1 MKIGLALGSGAARG
15 WAHIGI
21 IQALEEMGIK
31 IDVVAGCSI
40 GAYVGAAYAS
50 GKLEPLAE
58 WASSLTE
65 WQVFGLMGIGIRKGA
80 LASGNKVFKA
90 LEDNFCAENF
100 DQLIKPF
107 GVVATDLYSGK
118 EVSFLDGPIG
128 QAVRASCAIPALFPP
143 VSYQGRWLVDGA
155 VVNPVPVNICRH
167 LGADFVFAVNLS
179 ADFRPELQLSFQKE
193 HEHNQQRTNDFF
205 EKGQSFMQRI
215 FGGKFKKEDEST
227 EANAELGA
235 IQDLDDLTAT
245 AEDVTQSPTHS
256 DASEVAG
263 INTANMEIP
272 EVQPMAAEAKSH
284 PVKLKSMDSSP
295 SMLGVMSSSLD
306 ILQAR
311 VTRSR
316 LAGDP
321 PDILIEPQLRDFG
334 IMEFHRAEE
343 LIEEGRQSV
352 MRVAEQI
359 KYQLRM
365 V

>member
-50 GKLEPLAE
+50 NKLPEMAQWAE
-58 WASSLTE
+58 SLSE
-65 WQVFGLMGIGIRKGA
+65 WQVLGLMGVGLRKGG
-80 LASGNKVFKA
+80 LASGQKVFQA
-90 LEDNFCAENF
+90 LEDNFCEVNF
-100 DQLIKPF
+100 EDLQKPL

-118 EVSFLDGPIG
+118 EVSFTHGAIGP
-128 QAVRASCAIPALFPP
+128 AVRASCAIPALFPP
-143 VSYQGRWLVDGA
+143 ICCEGRWLVDGA
-155 VVNPVPVNICRH
+155 VVNPVPVNLCRQ

-179 ADFRPELQLSFQKE
+179 ADFRPEIQLSFDRD
-193 HEHNQQRTNDFF
+193 HEKNQEKTNAFF
-205 EKGQSFMQRI
+205 RKSHKFMKNW
-215 FGGKFKKEDEST
+215 FGGDKRGQNSEEHQPRAGQA
-227 EANAELGA
+227 EANLMHDEFSEAEL
-235 IQDLDDLTAT
+235 LDPDNLNDEMELGSESEPQPAHFEEPLEKASTA
-245 AEDVTQSPTHS
+245 SLKPTKRS
-256 DASEVAG
+256 
-263 INTANMEIP
+263 T
-272 EVQPMAAEAKSH
+272 
-284 PVKLKSMDSSP
+284 P

-321 PDILIEPQLRDFG
+321 PDVLIEPHLRDFG
-334 IMEFHRAEE
+334 IMEFHRASE
-343 LIEEGRQSV
+343 LIGEGRGSV
-352 MRVAEQI
+352 KRVAEQI

-365 V
+365 S